1 MLNIL
6 IVEDDVNQLKIMSA
20 FLRSYGYQTIPA
32 ADGEAALK
40 ILETEHVDM
49 VISDIMMPKMDG
61 YELTRQLRRYAPRL
75 PILMVTAKGDFS
87 DKQLGFL
94 AGTDDYMVKP
104 VDLDEMLLRV
114 KALFRRADI
123 NSAQVV
129 RAGEVEVDSRD
140 WTVRGGGLNLSLP
153 KKEFLLLYTLLSY
166 PGRIFTRSQLM
177 DTVWGPDCETDERT
191 VDVHIKR
198 LREKLGERSEFR
210 IATIR
215 GLGYRA
221 EVADA

>member
-6 IVEDDVNQLKIMSA
+6 IVEDDHNQMKIMSA
-20 FLRSYGYQTIPA
+20 FLRAYGYHTLSA
-32 ADGEAALK
+32 ADGEEALK
-40 ILETEHVDM
+40 VLESEHVDM
-49 VISDIMMPKMDG
+49 VISDIMMPNMDG
-61 YELTRQLRRYAPRL
+61 YELTRQLRRFAPRL

-123 NSAQVV
+123 NSAQVI
-129 RAGEVEVDSRD
+129 RMGEVEVDSRD
-140 WTVRGGGLNLSLP
+140 WTVRGGGLDLSLP

-166 PGRIFTRSQLM
+166 PGKIFTRSQLM

-210 IATIR
+210 LATIR

-221 EVADA
+221 EVTDA